1 MRNAIEK
8 TIQNLMK
15 AIFFIVV
22 FLVAYFT
29 VFTNVYSMEY
39 VTQVKVVYG
48 ILPIPFLVFIIFVIF
63 QSQIINYLIKHKK
76 YFNIF
81 FYIYLVVVGFVILK
95 FANAPITDAALCLK
109 FSNNLDLL
117 FTNNYSQYHYLI
129 QNIHNLG
136 IILFDSL
143 FSAFSQVSLLRILNV
158 LMIMGIYFLLET
170 TFLSEL
176 KGKVL
181 FKVIAMFWLPL
192 IFLVPLIYGWIYGLF
207 FLCLGLFF
215 FKKYNETNDL
225 INLLYALLNFVICI
239 FLKQN
244 YMIVLVAIIIVA
256 CVNRVNNKIWV
267 SLSLI
272 LSLILGMKL
281 PSFIAHNI
289 FSFPSNSSQPVSLYL
304 AMANYRTDYESLP
317 GWVDGYHAKIY
328 SEIVEKDG
336 YVNAERVANK
346 IAANLIKENLAK
358 GLNDIPSLFRFYKNK
373 LLTGWGSK
381 DFGLLNE
388 FQYSLKSLNLKTNH
402 FITSLLLI
410 INLGLYMIVIG
421 TLLWS
426 VKCLKSNAYT
436 IYDQI
441 LAIAFIG
448 FFFFYLI
455 SEMQSR
461 YLICTITLMLNDIPS
476 LFRFYKNKLLTG
488 WGSKDFGLLNEF
500 QYSLKSLNL
509 KSNSYIISDQILAI
523 AFIGFFFFYLISEM
537 QSRYLIC
544 TITLMLPLAAKG
556 LTSIELNL
564 KKSQNKTLLIAL
576 IVLPLVFN
584 TRNLRFNPV
593 VKASDKEEMVSIS
606 IAEPFYYEFYID
618 KETNIDSISIKL
630 DGSGDEDVLSFS
642 IYDNTRDKLIVNALY
657 NGPSIESYWYNNFD
671 FEQVELEPGNYT
683 LILQSKNNSIK
694 LLVDYNNL
702 PYCEIGLMAK
712 KITTISDIRY
722 ISPNNF
728 N

>member
-461 YLICTITLMLNDIPS
+461 YLICTITLML
-476 LFRFYKNKLLTG
+476 
-488 WGSKDFGLLNEF
+488 
-500 QYSLKSLNL
+500 
-509 KSNSYIISDQILAI
+509 
-523 AFIGFFFFYLISEM
+523 
-537 QSRYLIC
+537 
-544 TITLMLPLAAKG
+544 PLAAKG

-642 IYDNTRDKLIVNALY
+642 IYDNTRDVLIVNALY